1 MKVSTRCKYA
11 VIALFDM
18 AYHSA
23 GTGTQVRQIAER
35 QDIPMR
41 FLEQIFQDLRRADIV
56 TGKRGRNG
64 GYVLARANADIS
76 LLDILKATDGPIEFT
91 DAAKSEESAPETPK
105 VPDLLWGDVQ
115 AELSE
120 TLNRRS
126 LQSMVDRAC
135 ALGVPRGE
143 PGYMYFI

>member
-23 GTGTQVRQIAER
+23 GVGTQVRQIAER
-35 QDIPMR
+35 QNIPMR

-64 GYVLARANADIS
+64 GYVLAKPNAEIS
-76 LLDILKATDGPIEFT
+76 LLDILRATDGPIEFT
-91 DAAKSEESAPETPK
+91 NAVNDEASTSKTPN

-115 AELSE
+115 SELSD

-135 ALGVPRGE
+135 ELGVPRGE

>member
-64 GYVLARANADIS
+64 GYVLARSNSEIS
-76 LLDILKATDGPIEFT
+76 ILDILKATDGPIEFT
-91 DAAKSEESAPETPK
+91 CGADSAQPGSKTAN

-115 AELSE
+115 SELSE

-135 ALGVPRGE
+135 ELGVPRGE

>member
-1 MKVSTRCKYA
+1 MKLSTRCKYA

-23 GTGTQVRQIAER
+23 GTGTQVRQIAQR

-64 GYVLARANADIS
+64 GYVLAKQTRDIS
-76 LLDILKATDGPIEFT
+76 VLDIVLATDGPIEFSDST
-91 DAAKSEESAPETPK
+91 SGMPTGVNEPN
-105 VPDLLWGDVQ
+105 VPNLLWAGIESEF
-115 AELSE
+115 AEL
-120 TLNRRS
+120 LAVRS
-126 LQSMVDRAC
+126 LQSMVDRAIE
-135 ALGVPRGE
+135 LGVPRGE

>member
-1 MKVSTRCKYA
+1 MKLSNRCKYA

-18 AYHSA
+18 AFHSA
-23 GTGTQVRQIAER
+23 DTGTQVRQIAQR

-64 GYVLARANADIS
+64 GYVLAKQTSDIS
-76 LLDILKATDGPIEFT
+76 VLDIVLATDGPIEF
-91 DAAKSEESAPETPK
+91 SNSVSGESTGANEPN
-105 VPDLLWGDVQ
+105 VPNLLWADIELEF
-115 AELSE
+115 AEILAD
-120 TLNRRS
+120 RS
-126 LQSMVDRAC
+126 LQSMVERAIK
-135 ALGVPRGE
+135 LGVPRGE